1 MANDHLSRHRDSGQ
15 VVTEIKKRIEY
26 PGRYAVW
33 PRVNEEEGCCKETE
47 KKKIKPPKKLWND
60 GDEGN
65 DSVGG

>member
-1 MANDHLSRHRDSGQ
+1 M
-15 VVTEIKKRIEY
+15 TEIKKGIKY
-26 PGRYAVW
+26 PGKYAVR

-47 KKKIKPPKKLWND
+47 KKKIKPPKILWND